1 MNLKERVIELNKQY
15 CGEEIE
21 IEEVL
26 LTIITRY
33 QLFEP
38 CQYLSEDEEWVNVA
52 MKSIEDDALAQA
64 MSIKKSEIVMFAI
77 FNREEIEVIMPQT
90 DPEDFYQ

>member
-15 CGEEIE
+15 SGEEID
-21 IEEVL
+21 IEDVL

-52 MKSIEDDALAQA
+52 MTSLEDENLAQA
-64 MSIKKSEIVMFAI
+64 MSIRKSEIVMFAI
-77 FNREEIEVIMPQT
+77 FNREEIEIVMPQT